1 MATGSDLRRY
11 DVRPQVPVSEASA
24 SAASVESDELA
35 AMERVDALGSAP
47 VVRVQWPEILDLPRP
62 RSVWPAI
69 ALAGSAAAVLAAA
82 LVVLA
87 NRPPRRTN
95 AVELPAVTT
104 AARETRPARPSES
117 YRAAIR
123 SHERELHR
131 CVQFHGEM
139 FPVDAEAVI
148 MVGVDGRAEQV
159 SLRPDTAE
167 HSALG
172 SCIRGVLSDV
182 TFPSAQSEMEVAVG
196 LAVYR

>member
-11 DVRPQVPVSEASA
+11 DVCPQVPVPDA
-24 SAASVESDELA
+24 SAASDEPDELDK
-35 AMERVDALGSAP
+35 MERIDALGSAP
-47 VVRVQWPEILDLPRP
+47 VVRVQWPEILDLPRR

-69 ALAGSAAAVLAAA
+69 ALLGSAAAIVAAA
-82 LVVLA
+82 LVVVA
-87 NRPPRRTN
+87 NQPPRRAN
-95 AVELPAVTT
+95 AVELPAV
-104 AARETRPARPSES
+104 ARATRDARPARPSES

-148 MVGVDGRAEQV
+148 MVGIEGRAEQV
-159 SLRPDTAE
+159 SLRPDSAE

-172 SCIRGVLSDV
+172 SCIRGVLGDV
-182 TFPSAQSEMEVAVG
+182 TFPAARSEMEVAVG

>member
-1 MATGSDLRRY
+1 MATGSGLSRY
-11 DVRPQVPVSEASA
+11 DVCPQVPATGRLPVPDEPDEIEARA
-24 SAASVESDELA
+24 
-35 AMERVDALGSAP
+35 RIDALGSAP
-47 VVRVQWPEILDLPRP
+47 VVRVQWPEILDLPRR
-62 RSVWPAI
+62 RSVWPAM
-69 ALAGSAAAVLAAA
+69 ALLGSAAAVLTAA

-87 NRPPRRTN
+87 NRPPRRAN
-95 AVELPAVTT
+95 AVELPAAV
-104 AARETRPARPSES
+104 AARETRSMRPSES

-159 SLRPDTAE
+159 SLRPDSAE

-172 SCIRGVLSDV
+172 SCIRGVLGGV
-182 TFPSAQSEMEVAVG
+182 AFPAAQSEMEVAVG
-196 LAVYR
+196 LAFYR

>member
-11 DVRPQVPVSEASA
+11 DVSAQVPVPATSGEP
-24 SAASVESDELA
+24 DEDL
-35 AMERVDALGSAP
+35 AMERIDALGSAP
-47 VVRVQWPEILDLPRP
+47 VVRVQWPEILDLPRR
-62 RSVWPAI
+62 RSVWPVI
-69 ALAGSAAAVLAAA
+69 ALLGSAAAVLAAA

-87 NRPPRRTN
+87 NRPPRRSN
-95 AVELPAVTT
+95 AVELPT
-104 AARETRPARPSES
+104 ATATRETRPVRPSES

-159 SLRPDTAE
+159 SLRPDSAE

-172 SCIRGVLSDV
+172 SCIRGVLGDV
-182 TFPSAQSEMEVAVG
+182 AFPAAQSEMEVAVG

>member
-1 MATGSDLRRY
+1 MARI
-11 DVRPQVPVSEASA
+11 
-24 SAASVESDELA
+24 
-35 AMERVDALGSAP
+35 DALGSAP
-47 VVRVQWPEILDLPRP
+47 VVRVQWPELLDLPRR
-62 RSVWPAI
+62 RSVWPVI
-69 ALAGSAAAVLAAA
+69 ALLVSAAAVLAAA

-87 NRPPRRTN
+87 NQPPRRAN
-95 AVELPAVTT
+95 AVELPT
-104 AARETRPARPSES
+104 AMATRETRPVRPSES

-159 SLRPDTAE
+159 SLRPDSAE

-182 TFPSAQSEMEVAVG
+182 TFPAAQSEMEVAVG

>member
-11 DVRPQVPVSEASA
+11 DMCPQGPVPVESA
-24 SAASVESDELA
+24 ETDEPDPLE
-35 AMERVDALGSAP
+35 AMERIDALGSAP
-47 VVRVQWPEILDLPRP
+47 VVRVHWPEIVDLPRR
-62 RSVWPAI
+62 RSLWPAI
-69 ALAGSAAAVLAAA
+69 ALLGSAAAVLAAA

-87 NRPPRRTN
+87 NRPPHRAN
-95 AVELPAVTT
+95 AVELPV
-104 AARETRPARPSES
+104 AAAASRETRPGRPSES

-159 SLRPDTAE
+159 SLRPDSAE

-182 TFPSAQSEMEVAVG
+182 TFPAAPSEMEVAVG